1 MVEPTIETYI
11 IAGVFAFIGIIVVWT
26 MYHYR
31 EMPAK
36 KRPTLGTP
44 GIGLGG
50 GGGRMRLK

>member
-11 IAGVFAFIGIIVVWT
+11 IAGVFAVIGVIAIWA

-31 EMPAK
+31 EIPAG

-50 GGGRMRLK
+50 GRLRLK